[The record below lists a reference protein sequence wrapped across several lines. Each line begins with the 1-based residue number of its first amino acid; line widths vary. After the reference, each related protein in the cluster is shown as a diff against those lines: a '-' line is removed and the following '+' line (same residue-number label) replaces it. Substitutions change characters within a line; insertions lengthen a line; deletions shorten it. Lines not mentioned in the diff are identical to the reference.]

1 MYGFSAAD
9 GFVDVNQ
16 GVEDMIRYLANEP
29 SLGLFYVQQHAQN
42 AMPNVLDLNDK
53 ILEKTHNTML
63 QTEDLEDS
71 ICCVKSM
78 SECGFHIVDEMVKDI
93 NKSLHIMSTSRP
105 RKGLLRSSSRGFQ
118 VERGN
123 LQAFS
128 SFSEFSGRGQLEVG
142 DGRGGYLSAV
152 FSSVKQKA
160 AMLRWSQ
167 IDPMLQSRTPASSSA
182 TPSSSMGEEDPVGAA
197 APSSLEMEGDGL
209 PLSSQIITLGDDTV
223 PDNFEKFKSEQEA
236 KLKEWLEEV
245 QDHGPSTPQG
255 ALAS

>member
-1 MYGFSAAD
+1 MPASPPAAALYGFSAAD
-9 GFVDVNQ
+9 GFRGRNPSPPPQ
-16 GVEDMIRYLANEP
+16 AWRILIRYSAERAL
-29 SLGLFYVQQHAQN
+29 SGLFYVQQHRRT
-42 AMPNVLDLNDK
+42 PY
-53 ILEKTHNTML
+53 
-63 QTEDLEDS
+63 LEDS

-236 KLKEWLEEV
+236 KLKEWLE
-245 QDHGPSTPQG
+245 GSKIM
-255 ALAS
+255 ALNPPRGSG